1 MIAFLHELCIYQH
14 QKGDHKV
21 ACTRTTIMF
30 LIKNSDRDEDLQGE
44 SGLATQAVVRPKKPN
59 LYQVVLLNDDYTP
72 MEFVVELIEE
82 FFYKSRDVATRIMLK
97 VHTEGKGVCGVYTQD
112 VAETKVALVNQ
123 HAQDSQHPL
132 MCQAEPVDNGDKD

>member
-1 MIAFLHELCIYQH
+1 MIALLHEICTYQH
-14 QKGDHKV
+14 QRGDHKV

-30 LIKNSDRDEDLQGE
+30 LIKNSDRDEDTQGE

-82 FFYKSRDVATRIMLK
+82 FFY
-97 VHTEGKGVCGVYTQD
+97 
-112 VAETKVALVNQ
+112 
-123 HAQDSQHPL
+123 
-132 MCQAEPVDNGDKD
+132 

>member
-1 MIAFLHELCIYQH
+1 MI
-14 QKGDHKV
+14 D
-21 ACTRTTIMF
+21 
-30 LIKNSDRDEDLQGE
+30 IKLSNNSEDYE
-44 SGLATQAVVRPKKPN
+44 SNSSSLVKLEEPKLKKPS
-59 LYQVVLLNDDYTP
+59 LYRVILLNDDYTP

-132 MCQAEPVDNGDKD
+132 MCQAEPVDNGDKE